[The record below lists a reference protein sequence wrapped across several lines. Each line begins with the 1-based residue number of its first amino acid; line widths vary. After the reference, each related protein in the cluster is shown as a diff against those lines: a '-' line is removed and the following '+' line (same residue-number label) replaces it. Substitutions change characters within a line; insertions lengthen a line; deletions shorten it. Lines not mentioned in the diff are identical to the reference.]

1 MVVNKTNYLDKIEN
15 ILNDTRKFK
24 KKNLKNDGILSFVV
38 KQEKRVR
45 NIKKHDVSIIAHLKK
60 QDLLKQL
67 G

>member
-45 NIKKHDVSIIAHLKK
+45 NIKKLDVSIIAHLKK

>member
-1 MVVNKTNYLDKIEN
+1 MVVNKTNYLDKIET

-45 NIKKHDVSIIAHLKK
+45 NIKKLDVSIIAHLKK
-60 QDLLKQL
+60 QDVLKQL

>member
-1 MVVNKTNYLDKIEN
+1 MAVNRTNYLDKIEN
-15 ILNDTRKFK
+15 ILNDTRKFE

-45 NIKKHDVSIIAHLKK
+45 NIKKLDVSIIAHLKK

>member
-1 MVVNKTNYLDKIEN
+1 MVVNKTNYLDKIKN
-15 ILNDTRKFK
+15 ILNDTRKFE

-45 NIKKHDVSIIAHLKK
+45 NIKKLDVSIIAHLKK

>member
-1 MVVNKTNYLDKIEN
+1 MTHVNL
-15 ILNDTRKFK
+15 K

-45 NIKKHDVSIIAHLKK
+45 NIKKLDVSIIAHLKK
-60 QDLLKQL
+60 QDPLKQL

>member
-45 NIKKHDVSIIAHLKK
+45 NIKKLDVSIIAHLKK
-60 QDLLKQL
+60 QDVLKQL